1 MIFRLVTMIFRG
13 AATAEIK
20 KTKIILMF
28 FLMHENIDAFSKKI
42 QPKVAKKLRFDLIF
56 REAASAEIKK
66 NKNMFN
72 VLWANPR
79 TILRYGQNTSHNLI
93 LWVII
98 MCTLGVGPYQDL
110 SIKKTQIFLILLK
123 VAVSQKILDNFYI
136 SNINIPKHY
145 LEQKIWVSR
154 IKQ

>member
-1 MIFRLVTMIFRG
+1 MRFQ
-13 AATAEIK
+13 
-20 KTKIILMF
+20 
-28 FLMHENIDAFSKKI
+28 KKI

-56 REAASAEIKK
+56 REAATAEIKK

-110 SIKKTQIFLILLK
+110 SIEETQMFLIGWFFICSKIGIFWQIADFDLL
-123 VAVSQKILDNFYI
+123 
-136 SNINIPKHY
+136 
-145 LEQKIWVSR
+145 R
-154 IKQ
+154 